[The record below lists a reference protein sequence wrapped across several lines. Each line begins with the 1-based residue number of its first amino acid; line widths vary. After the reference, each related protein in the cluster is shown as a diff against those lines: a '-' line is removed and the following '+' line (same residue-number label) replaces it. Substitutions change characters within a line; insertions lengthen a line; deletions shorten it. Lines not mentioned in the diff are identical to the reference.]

1 MGNLKYK
8 QVIVM
13 KTRYIS
19 YAVFAVVLVGCGK
32 TLPISSSEDQILEN
46 TIQKESVPFE
56 DAMKTLTEF
65 LSDTPLP
72 LSVTK
77 GDGGRVVKNSGVYYS
92 QETRKESNP
101 TPDAYVLNFEEGK
114 GFAILGANDRVAPII
129 AVTDKGSV
137 DPETLQVS
145 AGSCAANENTA
156 RLSEFIESL
165 LRVGATP
172 VGGDRGLG
180 DGGNEPAPFYPD
192 EPGDPGPDGPN
203 IPYIHYSAHI
213 NTTWDQ
219 GEWNSAELYNNYC
232 YENFLFDGFM
242 YVLTGCSTT
251 AMAGIVEYNRFPTTL
266 TVNNKT
272 LNYAAMD
279 EYPNANWLSS
289 GSAKDDVGRLMG
301 AIYHNVFRLFI
312 RPDGTCI
319 TPAQIE
325 NCMNLFGYTNVVRL
339 QGSSFTS
346 EMKTAIKE
354 MLNDNK
360 PVFIS
365 AIPSSNI
372 SKAHSWVIDEIKG
385 RKTHEVHCNWGWS
398 GLCDGFFSTSCFDP
412 TGDVFDFHFRV
423 ITYDIPSGQVNK
435 SFDF

>member
-1 MGNLKYK
+1 
-8 QVIVM
+8 M

-19 YAVFAVVLVGCGK
+19 YAVLAVVLVGCGK

-77 GDGGRVVKNSGVYYS
+77 GDGGRVVESSGVYYS
-92 QETRKESNP
+92 RESREENNP
-101 TPDAYVLNFEEGK
+101 TPDAYVVNFEDGK
-114 GFAILGANDRVAPII
+114 GFAVLGANDHVAPVI
-129 AVTDKGSV
+129 AVTEKGRI
-137 DPETLQVS
+137 DPTSLQLISDNRSDDERNV
-145 AGSCAANENTA
+145 NF
-156 RLSEFIESL
+156 RRFIEDL
-165 LRVGATP
+165 LKAGASP
-172 VGGDRGLG
+172 AGEDRGYG
-180 DGGNEPAPFYPD
+180 DGGGLAPFHPD
-192 EPGDPGPDGPN
+192 EPGDPGTDDPN
-203 IPYIHYSAHI
+203 IQYIHYSAHL

-219 GEWNSAELYNNYC
+219 GQWNAAALYNNYC

-242 YVLTGCSTT
+242 YVWTGCSTT

-272 LNYAAMD
+272 LSYAAMD
-279 EYPNANWLSS
+279 EYPNAIWLSS
-289 GSAKDDVGRLMG
+289 DSAKDDVGRLMG

-312 RPDGTCI
+312 RPEGTCI
-319 TPAQIE
+319 TPSEIE

-346 EMKTAIKE
+346 EMKTATKE
-354 MLNDNK
+354 MLNNNK
-360 PVFIS
+360 PVFLS
-365 AIPSSNI
+365 AIPSSDI
-372 SKAHSWVIDEIKG
+372 TRAHSWVIDEIKG

-398 GLCDGFFSTSCFDP
+398 GSYDGFFSTSCFNP
-412 TGDVFDFHFRV
+412 VGDIFDFHFRL

-435 SFDF
+435 SFYY